1 MMKEGILIGM
11 LSTAGPCAENQDA
24 VGARVP
30 TGLPRHRKGMAF
42 AIADGAR
49 IAESGRVAAET
60 CVKNFL
66 GDYFATPESW
76 SVKRSGGAV
85 LDALNRWLIGHG
97 LRWRDAQRG
106 CVSTFTGCILLGRK
120 LHVFHVGDTRLYR
133 RREGSL
139 ECLTRDHRVLLA
151 DGQPVLT
158 RAMGLDH
165 RVDID
170 FSVHDVRKGDI
181 YALLT
186 DGIHDRIGHAA
197 IDRALAS
204 GKEAQSICGDL
215 LLAAE
220 LAGTDDN
227 SSAVVVQVIDLPEA
241 GISEV
246 LQEGIRLAVL
256 PLLLPGQRIDGLYVE
271 EILAESPRSQV
282 YRVRDETSGNMR
294 ILKSPSPRCE
304 DLDGACR
311 EYATENWVLRRVQ
324 HPRLPR
330 NAEPPQ
336 PRSALYVLLE
346 PVDGE
351 SLRAWMQRHRHPPVA
366 DALQLT
372 RQITLGLCALH
383 RREILHRDVRPEN
396 VLVDANGQVTL
407 IDLGQCR
414 VAGLAEAGLVGTTPG
429 ALEYAAPECTA
440 SPERIGE
447 RSDQFSVA
455 ALLYELLTGAT
466 PYGNAYVEAH
476 HSGRF
481 NKLRLVPAS
490 TINPMVPAWVDA
502 VLARALAVDPAQR
515 FGDIAEFGG
524 SLAKPVSSYPPA
536 ARPLS
541 MLERN
546 PKRFWQSLALAL
558 AVSQT
563 ITLALLFFP

>member
-1 MMKEGILIGM
+1 
-11 LSTAGPCAENQDA
+11 
-24 VGARVP
+24 
-30 TGLPRHRKGMAF
+30 MAF

-151 DGQPVLT
+151 DG
-158 RAMGLDH
+158 
-165 RVDID
+165 
-170 FSVHDVRKGDI
+170 
-181 YALLT
+181 
-186 DGIHDRIGHAA
+186 IHDRIGHAA

-227 SSAVVVQVIDLPEA
+227 SSAVVVQVIDPPEA

-256 PLLLPGQRIDGLYVE
+256 PLLLPGQRIDG
-271 EILAESPRSQV
+271 
-282 YRVRDETSGNMR
+282 
-294 ILKSPSPRCE
+294 
-304 DLDGACR
+304 
-311 EYATENWVLRRVQ
+311 
-324 HPRLPR
+324 
-330 NAEPPQ
+330 
-336 PRSALYVLLE
+336 LYVLLE